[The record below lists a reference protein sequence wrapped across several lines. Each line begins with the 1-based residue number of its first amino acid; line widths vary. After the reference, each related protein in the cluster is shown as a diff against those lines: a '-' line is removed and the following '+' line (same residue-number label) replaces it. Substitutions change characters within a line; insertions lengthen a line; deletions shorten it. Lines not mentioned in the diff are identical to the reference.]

1 MRGPQ
6 EEFKRS
12 QKQLV
17 AQLQQQLQ
25 ASLGPPL
32 HTCLGQAFV
41 ALYSVGDT
49 FSMHESLGKCC
60 DIIKMKEDAA
70 AGPSNTKLYV
80 ISVRLCT
87 FQSFFSDVYRAA
99 IECLGA
105 IFQQHGRMVR
115 IQG

>member
-1 MRGPQ
+1 MGPQ
-6 EEFKRS
+6 EELKRS
-12 QKQLV
+12 QKQLA

-49 FSMHESLGKCC
+49 SMHESLGKCC
-60 DIIKMKEDAA
+60 DVIKMKEDAA
-70 AGPSNTKLYV
+70 AGPSNNKLYV
-80 ISVRLCT
+80 FSVRSFA

-115 IQG
+115 IRG